1 MNYFKYGIMC
11 LIMSGTI
18 SAYGMGAFAAEAAGI
33 ILEEPLRETGRGISH
48 IIKEIGSGTAQAVRD
63 EFRRRRHGDQ
73 FVAIEDEVE
82 HRHTQERERLELE
95 VAARMPTRGQIMVSM
110 LHDAV
115 REQNHEKVDGLLKQ
129 GVNVDCVVRRNVTPL
144 MIVSAL
150 GHTGIMH
157 SLITMHANVNAQ
169 DVDGLTPLFYASGN
183 NRVGAVTL
191 LLDCLAR
198 ISRAR
203 DGSLPSN
210 HTHSGQIARMLE
222 GPEERFTR
230 TEGSDAAR
238 GTERRHASPAA
249 HDDDED
255 SSDEGMPL
263 ERKHRTQRSTD
274 DEIQTKKSKS

>member
-1 MNYFKYGIMC
+1 MNHFKYGIVC
-11 LIMSGTI
+11 IIMSGTI

-48 IIKEIGSGTAQAVRD
+48 IIKEIGSGTAQVVRD

-82 HRHTQERERLELE
+82 RRHTQERERLELE
-95 VAARMPTRGQIMVSM
+95 VAARMPTRGQIMVTM
-110 LHDAV
+110 LHDAI

-157 SLITMHANVNAQ
+157 SLIVRHANVNAQ

-183 NRVGAVTL
+183 NRVWAVEL

-203 DGSLPSN
+203 DGSLPSD

-222 GPEERFTR
+222 KLEKDFTKK
-230 TEGSDAAR
+230 EGSGAAR
-238 GTERRHASPAA
+238 DTERRHTSPTAR
-249 HDDDED
+249 DDED
-255 SSDEGMPL
+255 SSDEGRSL
-263 ERKHRTQRSTD
+263 ERKHRTQRSAD
-274 DEIQTKKSKS
+274 DEIQTKKIKS